1 MLARWGPGDGSPA
14 ELEAFLRGQFL
25 AGDRDRLAALA
36 LLDDAGGALGPE
48 PR

>member
-25 AGDRDRLAALA
+25 ADDRERLAARA